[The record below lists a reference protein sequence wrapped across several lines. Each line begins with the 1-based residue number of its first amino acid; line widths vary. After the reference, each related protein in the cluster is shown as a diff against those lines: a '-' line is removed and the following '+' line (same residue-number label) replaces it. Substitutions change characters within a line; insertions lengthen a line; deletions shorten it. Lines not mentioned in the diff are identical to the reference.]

1 MSYYH
6 RIQQSLDYIEDH
18 LQEELRIAE
27 IAGQACFSAFHFQRM
42 FLAVSGFT
50 VNEYIRKRRLTEA
63 AKLLRTSSESVLQIS
78 LACQYQS
85 QEAFTRAFQS
95 YTGVTPGKYRKALD
109 MTIESQQKI
118 NFLELQKNIKGDVKQ
133 MDKPTMIQ
141 LERTPII
148 GCRYKTS
155 LNGDGHYSDIPG
167 FYDDFG
173 SNGRFMPIPEKV
185 SPGMSYGISC
195 DYQENGDFSFIVGE
209 AVAENAELPDMNY
222 VYFVIPAGNYAMFK
236 AYGHA
241 SLTQATRDYIYGTWL
256 PNSGYERREGPD
268 FEITD
273 VMNSSFPD
281 HMRLT
286 IYIPVD

>member
-1 MSYYH
+1 MSYYQ
-6 RIQQSLDYIEDH
+6 RIQLSLDYIEEH
-18 LQEELRIAE
+18 LQEELRITE
-27 IAGQACFSAFHFQRM
+27 IAGKACFSAFHFQRM

-50 VNEYIRKRRLTEA
+50 VHEYIRKRRLTEA
-63 AKLLRTSSESVLQIS
+63 AKHLRHSSESVLQIS
-78 LACQYQS
+78 LDCQYQS

-95 YTGVTPGKYRKALD
+95 YTGVTPGKYRKSLD
-109 MTIESQQKI
+109 MITASQQKI
-118 NFLELQKNIKGDVKQ
+118 NFLELHKNTEGDVEQ
-133 MDKPTMIQ
+133 MDKPTLIQ

-155 LNGDGHYSDIPG
+155 LNGDGHYADIPA

-173 SNGRFMPIPEKV
+173 RHGRFMPITEKV

-195 DYQENGDFSFIVGE
+195 DYQDNGDFSFIVGE
-209 AVAENAELPDMNY
+209 AVSETAPLPDENY
-222 VYFVIPAGNYAMFK
+222 HRFILPAGKYAMFK
-236 AYGHA
+236 AYGPA
-241 SLTQATRDYIYGTWL
+241 SLTPTTRNYIYGTWL

-281 HMRLT
+281 HMRIT